1 MSADMKQVIQD
12 NQDDCLIAIGH
23 GHPLPTAALQK
34 LPPWRAVL
42 LARVAAKAGTGLEQ
56 GTVEQ
61 IVHEAVQVGGEGQL
75 GSWWERTA
83 CSSE

>member
-1 MSADMKQVIQD
+1 MSTDAKQIIQD
-12 NQDDCLIAIGH
+12 NQDDCLIAIENSR
-23 GHPLPTAALQK
+23 PLPTAALQK

-42 LARVAAKAGTGLEQ
+42 IARVADRAGVSLEQ

-61 IVHEAVQVGGEGQL
+61 IVQEAVRVSGEGQL
-75 GSWWERTA
+75 GSWWERTT